1 MMIANW
7 LILALVLLLGG
18 AFLLVFGRRQSDI
31 KRTRLTVNRELY
43 QQRIQELENE
53 AKDGVLS
60 KSALAAAKTELDKRF
75 VNENAE
81 LEQKLETSQP
91 VKLWVVALLVMVI
104 ASGVYYGSGSWRLQ
118 LQADDALLALPE
130 LGRRALQNDQE
141 QLTPRELDTFALGL
155 RQKLARQP
163 NDAVAWLVYGRV
175 MLAQGQM
182 EQAIDA
188 MQRSYD
194 LQPDRMGTLLSFS
207 QLLLSTGEPRYLAQA
222 AELLVQALQQNPQ
235 SPDALSLLGF
245 VAYEQQDW
253 QEAVTAWQL
262 LLEQLEPGDGR
273 YAVIEEALS
282 DARQR
287 LAGADTAIRVT
298 VDLAPELQ
306 AAVPEGATL
315 FVYVRDPDGNPM
327 PAAVVKQPVTE
338 FPVTVTLSDADAM
351 LADYTLSSLEQWQ
364 VLARISADE
373 RIDASPGDLDGR
385 SEVITTI
392 TNETLNVTIN
402 NRINDGR

>member
-1 MMIANW
+1 MIANW

-18 AFLLVFGRRQSDI
+18 AFLLVFGRRQSSI

-75 VNENAE
+75 VTENAE
-81 LEQKLETSQP
+81 LEEKLEASQP
-91 VKLWVVALLVMVI
+91 VKLWVVALLVIVI

-273 YAVIEEALS
+273 YAVIEEALT

-287 LAGADTAIRVT
+287 LASADTAIRVT
-298 VDLAPELQ
+298 VELAGELQ

-385 SEVITTI
+385 SEVITSI
-392 TNETLNVTIN
+392 TDETLTVIIN

>member
-1 MMIANW
+1 MIANW

>member
-1 MMIANW
+1 MIANW

-18 AFLLVFGRRQSDI
+18 AFLLVFGRRQSSI

-81 LEQKLETSQP
+81 LEQKLEVSQP

-207 QLLLSTGEPRYLAQA
+207 QLLLSTGEPRYLTQA

-315 FVYVRDPDGNPM
+315 FVYVRDPEGNPM

-373 RIDASPGDLDGR
+373 RIDARAGDLDGR

>member
-1 MMIANW
+1 MIANW

-18 AFLLVFGRRQSDI
+18 AFLLVFGRRQSSI

-75 VNENAE
+75 VTENAE

-175 MLAQGQM
+175 MLAQGQL

-222 AELLVQALQQNPQ
+222 AELLVQALQQNPRN
-235 SPDALSLLGF
+235 PDALSLLGF

-262 LLEQLEPGDGR
+262 LLEQLNPDDGR
-273 YAVIEEALS
+273 YAVIEEALT

-287 LAGADTAIRVT
+287 LTSADTAIRVT
-298 VDLAPELQ
+298 VELAPDLQ

-315 FVYVRDPDGNPM
+315 FVYARDPDGNPM

-351 LADYTLSSLEQWQ
+351 LADYTLSSLQQWQ

-392 TNETLNVTIN
+392 TDDTLTVIIN